1 MSPVDL
7 DMYRSLLNISDDE
20 LKIKMVEYAAKEA
33 PVTAKICLDLLL
45 LRRHENLVNQT
56 KELVD
61 QTKELVKKTWLVAI
75 ATWVLA
81 VSTIFVTFFAK

>member
-7 DMYRSLLNISDDE
+7 KMYRSLLNMSDDE

-56 KELVD
+56 KELV
-61 QTKELVKKTWLVAI
+61 KKTWLVAI

-81 VSTIFVTFFAK
+81 VSTILIIILSK